1 MTDRRTIG
9 VVGAGV
15 VGLCVA
21 RYLQRDGHRVTIV
34 DPVPPG
40 ENCSFGNA
48 GSFSTSSILPN
59 ASIGVLKKV
68 PKWLMDPTGPL
79 ALRYSYLPRM
89 VPWLASFIRSAS
101 PDWADKCAVALA
113 SAYRSGYD
121 DMLGLLQHSGGA
133 GLVDKRGMLYAYES
147 AANRDADRGGFDK
160 RASFGFTMEYLD
172 EGQLREI
179 EPALSARFKA
189 GIFCPDHGMTFDPEA
204 VVKNLAEGFVRDGGN
219 INTSRLTGL
228 RHDGPRIAGIE
239 TDSGPLDLD
248 ALVVAAG
255 AWSGRIAEMVEDHVL
270 LEAERGYH
278 VTAPNHGTDMKVPV
292 TWSEKKVVMTP
303 MRMGLRL
310 AGTAEF
316 GGLDAPPDP
325 KRTELLRWMM
335 QEMATGVN
343 LEGSTEWMGR
353 RPATSDSLPV
363 IGPSPRVRGMYY
375 AFGHG
380 HLGLT
385 GAAPTGRLI
394 ADLVA
399 GRETPAF
406 DPAPFSIERFL

>member
-1 MTDRRTIG
+1 MTDKKRIV

-15 VGLCVA
+15 IGLCCA
-21 RYLQRDGHRVTIV
+21 RYLQQDGHKVTIT

-68 PKWLMDPTGPL
+68 PSWLMDPTGPL

-89 VPWLASFIRSAS
+89 VPWLAGFIRSAR
-101 PDWADKCAVALA
+101 PEWADKCAVALA
-113 SAYRSGYD
+113 SAYRSGYE
-121 DMLGLLQHSGGA
+121 DMLSLLQHSGGT
-133 GLVDKRGMLYAYES
+133 GLVDQRGMLYAYES
-147 AANRDADRGGFDK
+147 VANRDADRGGFDK
-160 RASFGFTMEYLD
+160 RASHGFTMEYLT
-172 EGQLREI
+172 EAQLREI
-179 EPALSARFKA
+179 EPGLSSRFKA

-204 VVKNLAEGFVRDGGN
+204 VVKNLAEGFVRDGGEILTAKLTSLRLDGPVIRG
-219 INTSRLTGL
+219 INT
-228 RHDGPRIAGIE
+228 DA
-239 TDSGPLDLD
+239 GPLEAD

-255 AWSGRIAEMVEDHVL
+255 AWSGKIAEMVEDAVL

-278 VTAPNHGTDMKVPV
+278 VTAPNHGTSIRVPA

-316 GGLDAPPDP
+316 GGLDAAPDP

-335 QEMATGVN
+335 REMATGVN
-343 LEGSTEWMGR
+343 LEGATEWMGR
-353 RPATSDSLPV
+353 RPASADSLPI
-363 IGPSPRVRGMYY
+363 IGPSPRCRGMYY

-385 GAAPTGRLI
+385 GAAPTGRMI

-399 GRETPAF
+399 GRGPAF
-406 DPAPFSIERFL
+406 DPEPFSIKRYA